1 MTQASLGSADDF
13 YFNPIDVSFRDN
25 PYSHYPAL
33 LTGSPRKFTMFLT
46 ATLVARYQDCTAVL
60 RDYKHFSNTSEPALH
75 QIRTNLGPFAGATT
89 MVDLD
94 PPVHTRL
101 RRLVSRAFTP
111 RRVKGMEPRIREI
124 TNQLLDRV
132 GSASN
137 FDLMNDLAN
146 PLPVIVIAE
155 MLGVPPEHHA
165 QFKEWSDGII
175 EGSRMM
181 LGAAPPTETMRNSS
195 RELCAYLGEQIE
207 RRRRE
212 PGEDLI
218 SALVQAHD
226 DGGALAADELLAF
239 VALLLLAGNE
249 TTAHL
254 IGNGMLAL
262 ARNPDQ
268 FTRLRGASALMPT
281 AIEEMLRYDSPVQST
296 VRTCLSA
303 ANVGGTEV
311 APGELVFVIIAAANR
326 DPRIFANPDTFDI
339 ARSPNR
345 HLSLGEGIHFCIG
358 APLARLVGSIAIGSI
373 MERYSGLRLAD
384 PDAPMVY
391 HGSYILRGLKT
402 LPMAVAPA
410 RRQKRD

>member
-1 MTQASLGSADDF
+1 MMQASPASADGF
-13 YFNPIDVSFRDN
+13 YFNPIDTSFRDN
-25 PYSHYPAL
+25 PYPHYPAL
-33 LTGSPRKFTMFLT
+33 LLGSPRKFTTFLT
-46 ATLVARYQDCTAVL
+46 ATLVARYHDCTAVL
-60 RDYKHFSNTSEPALH
+60 RDYEHFSSTPLPALQ

-89 MVDLD
+89 MLDSD

-101 RRLVSRAFTP
+101 RRLVSRAFTS
-111 RRVKGMEPRIREI
+111 RRVQAMEPRIRQI

-137 FDLMNDLAN
+137 FDLMNDFAN
-146 PLPVIVIAE
+146 LLPVIVIAE
-155 MLGVPPEHHA
+155 MLGVPPEDHE
-165 QFKEWSDGII
+165 QFKEWSNGII
-175 EGSRMM
+175 EGDRMAP
-181 LGAAPPTETMRNSS
+181 GSAPPRDTIRNSS

-226 DGGALAADELLAF
+226 DVGALAADELLAF
-239 VALLLLAGNE
+239 VGLLLLAGNE
-249 TTAHL
+249 TTASL

-268 FTRLRGASALMPT
+268 LARLRGDSALMPS
-281 AIEEMLRYDSPVQST
+281 AIEEMLRYDSPVQSF

-311 APGELVFVIIAAANR
+311 VPGELVFVIIAAANR
-326 DPRIFANPDTFDI
+326 DPGTFANPDTFDI
-339 ARSPNR
+339 ARSPNH
-345 HLSLGEGIHFCIG
+345 HLSFGEGIHFCIG
-358 APLARLVGSIAIGSI
+358 APLARLMSSIAIGSI
-373 MERYSGLRLAD
+373 LERYSELRLAD

-391 HGSYILRGLKT
+391 HGSYILRALKT
-402 LPMAVAPA
+402 LPIAITPA
-410 RRQKRD
+410 RHP